1 MKTKTISLFLLALNL
16 LFSLKIN
23 AQDQLQ
29 NNLILH
35 YKFEGAIR
43 DLSGK
48 KKTPKINDDPKKLL
62 YAWVQGR
69 DGKPNSALLF
79 RGNSEGL
86 KPGLNISPASLPEF
100 TFTAWVL
107 GRPSGFLLGSTLPQN
122 EASKISSRSLYFNGK
137 GVSAGYMAYS
147 KRDKINY
154 ASYLSS
160 SKIPDDEWNFVALS
174 VSAKDSTMR
183 LYADGEFY
191 EVRKNDIPVKVFCTN
206 KGGQLIIGNSDKQ
219 ASPSKF
225 AGRVDEI
232 RIYNKALTPQELS
245 SISGIQFQDAWIR
258 IARNDFI
265 ERMLI
270 LALILFYVLSVI
282 FMIVTFFREK
292 KYKAVS
298 DKEFDGFVADSKN
311 SPDISATNE
320 LAQKYLDDAF
330 NTWTPKLMT
339 VEDGYR
345 TPTKRKHFKTT
356 FEALKKAREL
366 KPSERHI
373 IDRMNE
379 LGGIY
384 NNLSKR
390 RFYGNKVLIV
400 AALILPIV
408 FLIIE
413 WDNMIQTNVNGLIV
427 MVLPTLAYVLSNF
440 APTYVV
446 ANRTGKVNRL
456 FGGIFAAILGAG
468 STVLATEYYNQ
479 ITWSNGSKTVE
490 YDTSS
495 NLLSLILGILILIAA
510 LILSMFLVG
519 LSAIISFF
527 RNYIF
532 YI

>member
-1 MKTKTISLFLLALNL
+1 MVSLSFLN
-16 LFSLKIN
+16 IY

-29 NNLILH
+29 RNLILH
-35 YKFEGAIR
+35 YKFEGAVK
-43 DLSGK
+43 DLTG
-48 KKTPKINDDPKKLL
+48 KTPNLKVSDDPKKLL
-62 YAWVQGR
+62 FAWLQGR

-79 RGNSEGL
+79 RGNSDGL
-86 KPGLNISPASLPEF
+86 KPGINISPASMPEF

-107 GRPSGFLLGSTLPQN
+107 GRPKGFLLGTTLPQN
-122 EASKISSRSLYFNGK
+122 EVSKITSRSLYFGSKN
-137 GVSAGYMAYS
+137 VSAGYMAYS
-147 KRDKINY
+147 KRDKLVY

-160 SKIPDDEWNFVALS
+160 SKLPDDEWNFVALS

-183 LYADGEFY
+183 LYADGEYY
-191 EVRKNDIPVKVFCTN
+191 EVRRDDKPVSVFHTN
-206 KGGQLIIGNSDKQ
+206 KGGQLIIGNSNKQ

-232 RIYNKALTPQELS
+232 RIYNKALSPQEIS
-245 SISGIQFQDAWIR
+245 SISGIEFKDAYIR
-258 IARNDFI
+258 IARNDLI

-270 LALILFYVLSVI
+270 LALILFYVVSVI
-282 FMIVTFFREK
+282 LMIITFFREK
-292 KYKAVS
+292 KYKAVT
-298 DKEFDGFVADSKN
+298 DQEFAGFVDESKTA
-311 SPDISATNE
+311 SDISATNE

-330 NTWTPKLMT
+330 NTWTSRKQT
-339 VEDGYR
+339 VEDEYR
-345 TPTKRKHFKTT
+345 TPTKRKQFIAT

-366 KPSERHI
+366 KPSEKHI

-390 RFYGNKVLIV
+390 RFYGNKVLV
-400 AALILPIV
+400 GAALILPLV

-413 WDNMIQTNVNGLIV
+413 WNNMIQTNVNGLMV
-427 MVLPTLAYVLSNF
+427 AVLPTLAYVLANF

-468 STVLATEYYNQ
+468 STVLATEYYNE

-495 NLLSLILGILILIAA
+495 NFLSLVIGIIILIAA
-510 LILSMFLVG
+510 LIFSMFLVG

-527 RNYIF
+527 RNYVF